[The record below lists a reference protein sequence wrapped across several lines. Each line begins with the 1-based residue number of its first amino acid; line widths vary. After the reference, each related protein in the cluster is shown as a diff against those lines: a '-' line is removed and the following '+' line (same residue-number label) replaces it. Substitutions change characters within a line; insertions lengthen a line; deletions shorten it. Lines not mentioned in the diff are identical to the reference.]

1 MHTHTYGA
9 GDARDAAASVA
20 GYFQEG
26 SEALGRSKDELMQ
39 EFQKLI
45 GEGEA
50 LLKSTTSLSGEALAR
65 AREGFRVQ
73 LADARTRAGEL
84 SDAAR
89 EKGRQAAVA
98 ADDYVHANPWP
109 ALGVAAGMG
118 FLLGALITRR

>member
-1 MHTHTYGA
+1 MQSSSNHADKAVAAA
-9 GDARDAAASVA
+9 GDAVNHFREGGDA
-20 GYFQEG
+20 
-26 SEALGRSKDELMQ
+26 LLRSKDELML

-65 AREGFRVQ
+65 ARESFRLQ
-73 LADARTRAGEL
+73 LADAKARAGEL

-89 EKGRQAAVA
+89 ERGRLAAVA

-109 ALGVAAGMG
+109 ALGIAAGVG
-118 FLLGALITRR
+118 FLLGAFFTRR

>member
-1 MHTHTYGA
+1 MQTTTNDSDKAFDAA
-9 GDARDAAASVA
+9 GDVA
-20 GYFQEG
+20 TRFREG
-26 SEALGRSKDELMQ
+26 GEALGRSKDELMQ